1 MEEGK
6 SFLLSYEEQ
15 IEVVGVDDLWGT
27 RRPRHILVGKIL
39 CHKTENQMLS
49 ITKYVNP
56 LLNRRIGIEIN
67 SCAKNRSTKTTI
79 MVAAGRSAK

>member
-27 RRPRHILVGKIL
+27 RRPRHILVAKSFVTKR
-39 CHKTENQMLS
+39 KTKCFLS
-49 ITKYVNP
+49 QNMSIRY
-56 LLNRRIGIEIN
+56 
-67 SCAKNRSTKTTI
+67 
-79 MVAAGRSAK
+79 